1 MQSPVNFSA
10 VREAHHSSR
19 LQRGFTMVELVM
31 VIVLMGIVGGMVVSF
46 MKPPIDA
53 YFAVIRRAALTDQ
66 ADTVARRISRDI
78 RTALP
83 NSMRTP
89 SSQCLE
95 FIPTKTGGRYRAGDL
110 TANDGTALDF
120 SDPPDSAFNI
130 LGSNNSLAADQRIAV
145 NDLIAIYNL
154 GITGSDAYNNS
165 DNTSSVTAIGAE
177 TGAPLETPLTI
188 TPKKFPLES
197 PGRRFHVIPAAEKV
211 VAYVCSG
218 GNLYRTASSVF
229 YAESS
234 ANVCPTSG
242 AVLARK
248 VSACNFDY
256 SGSDVQR
263 NALVTLVLQFTD
275 SAETVSLHQDVHVS
289 NTP

>member
-1 MQSPVNFSA
+1 MI
-10 VREAHHSSR
+10 
-19 LQRGFTMVELVM
+19 ELVM

-66 ADTVARRISRDI
+66 ADTVARRVSRDI

-83 NSMRTP
+83 NSLRTP
-89 SSQCLE
+89 NSNCLE

-110 TANDGTALDF
+110 TADDGTALDF
-120 SDPPDSAFNI
+120 SDTDSAFNI
-130 LGSNNSLAADQRIAV
+130 LGSNSALAADQRIAV
-145 NDLIAIYNL
+145 NDLIAVYNL
-154 GITGSDAYNNS
+154 GIVDADAYNS
-165 DNTSSVTAIGAE
+165 DNTTSVTAIGAE

-188 TPKKFPLES
+188 ADKKFPLES

-218 GNLYRTASSVF
+218 GKLYRTASSVF

-234 ANVCPTSG
+234 ASVCPTSG
-242 AVLARK
+242 PVLAHK
-248 VSACNFDY
+248 VSHCSFDY
-256 SGSDVQR
+256 SGSDVRR

-275 SAETVSLHQDVHVS
+275 SAETVSLHQDVHVN